1 MSLCG
6 SAGKDVDTS
15 PRLARFA
22 AMSLMLFLAASLV
35 GSSIQTNPT
44 SAAPLG
50 GLPIQTNRASAPVIE
65 PTPAA
70 ALGLFEKD
78 WVLMGWA
85 LKRHDL
91 DKDAVLEAPEAAGA
105 AEEFR
110 EIADG
115 DGDGRVSRLEY
126 RQAREFIVARY

>member
-1 MSLCG
+1 
-6 SAGKDVDTS
+6 
-15 PRLARFA
+15 
-22 AMSLMLFLAASLV
+22 MSLMLFLAAA
-35 GSSIQTNPT
+35 
-44 SAAPLG
+44 AAPLG